1 MSGRNL
7 CARSA
12 THAEGIAARAPLPSV
27 ARCWILPARM
37 LRAITK
43 DDKVEV
49 VATLLGST
57 ILGASFAKDFFMHGK
72 FDVRIF
78 FLGISCFVLFVVI
91 AIIAKARVKVFE
103 RARPV
108 LSAGF
113 MALFVLGNVAA
124 LDLFNH
130 QFLASK
136 LDGDIRL
143 ETTLFLI
150 CYSLSTN
157 LLFLLNRTALFAA
170 LQQKTIYKYLL
181 APINGISAGA
191 ILTGLIVW
199 ISI

>member
-1 MSGRNL
+1 
-7 CARSA
+7 
-12 THAEGIAARAPLPSV
+12 
-27 ARCWILPARM
+27 M